1 MLWSRRLR
9 PRLFLSATAIAFTLA
24 TSARAADGAVPPF
37 VSGAV
42 WFATQLIPSPLLAY
56 GSGAV
61 HPGMRWQITPLVLS
75 FGVAAKPV
83 RTFFVAPIA
92 RYGGSV
98 ELYVSPEYIGNAPND
113 ATGWVARF
121 GSRLYLP
128 VAGKG
133 ESFAWSLGGSYYRA
147 SGGDGFAMELGA
159 YWLFGLFGFTV
170 TVAPQMAQ
178 REIISAFQI
187 RYF

>member
-1 MLWSRRLR
+1 ML
-9 PRLFLSATAIAFTLA
+9 AACLA
-24 TSARAADGAVPPF
+24 AGKQASARDQDGPVPPV
-37 VSGAV
+37 VSGVV
-42 WFATQLIPSPLLAY
+42 WVATQLVPSPLLAY

-61 HPGMRWQITPLVLS
+61 HGGARWQVTPLSLS

-83 RTFFVAPIA
+83 RAFFVAPIA
-92 RYGGSV
+92 RYSGSL
-98 ELYVSPEYIGNAPND
+98 ELLFSPEWIGGAAQNS
-113 ATGWVARF
+113 TGWVARF

-147 SGGDGFAMELGA
+147 AGGDGFAAELGA
-159 YWLFGLFGFTV
+159 YWLFGVFGLTA
-170 TVAPQMAQ
+170 TVAPKMVA
-178 REIISAFQI
+178 REIITALQI